1 VLELCD
7 AVARRVREHDLKAR
21 TVTLKYR
28 DERFETSTRA
38 HTMSEGTD
46 SGDVLFREAWRLF
59 ERVHGARKVRLLG
72 IYASGFGASQ
82 LPLFGAA
89 ASAGRD
95 RVRDAI
101 EERFGEG
108 SVTRASL
115 LPRPA
120 AFRGC
125 DDTPPGPTASRK
137 GSRRLRR

>member
-1 VLELCD
+1 MVPE
-7 AVARRVREHDLKAR
+7 A
-21 TVTLKYR
+21 
-28 DERFETSTRA
+28 
-38 HTMSEGTD
+38 TD

-59 ERVHGARKVRLLG
+59 ESVHGARKVRLLG
-72 IYASGFGASQ
+72 IYASGFGPSQ
-82 LPLFGAA
+82 LALFAGT

-115 LPRPA
+115 LPAPGA
-120 AFRGC
+120 SRGC
-125 DDTPPGPTASRK
+125 DETPPGPAAARK